1 MFSNSYILKHVRKEK
16 TELGTKNRKKIKN
29 RQQIKKK
36 GKDVLQIQTKEVKRI
51 NQRKIEKIKSI
62 TDDFDKINV
71 INISQITTK
80 KSSDLKS
87 HRKVSGRDIVA
98 LLK

>member
-1 MFSNSYILKHVRKEK
+1 
-16 TELGTKNRKKIKN
+16 
-29 RQQIKKK
+29 
-36 GKDVLQIQTKEVKRI
+36 VLQIHTKEVKRI
-51 NQRKIEKIKSI
+51 NPRKIEKIKSI

-71 INISQITTK
+71 INISQITTTK